1 MVLPEGTWPSV
12 IAFIFVQILIFFL
25 FFHSQNFREQSI
37 DGEGLMMLTE
47 EHLINIL
54 GMKLGPALKLRSKL
68 VKQLNDPCNPN
79 CAACNTNASLDDTLM
94 ESKSFI
100 NNFTKM
106 SIPRAGSADSAKF

>member
-1 MVLPEGTWPSV
+1 MVLPKGTWPSV
-12 IAFIFVQILIFFL
+12 ILSYLSFTKIS
-25 FFHSQNFREQSI
+25 FHSQNFREHSI

-68 VKQLNDPCNPN
+68 VKRLNEPCN
-79 CAACNTNASLDDTLM
+79 CASCQTGGSLEDNLM

-106 SIPRAGSADSAKF
+106 AIPRAGSADSAKF

>member
-1 MVLPEGTWPSV
+1 
-12 IAFIFVQILIFFL
+12 
-25 FFHSQNFREQSI
+25 
-37 DGEGLMMLTE
+37 MLTE

-68 VKQLNDPCNPN
+68 VKRLNEPCN
-79 CAACNTNASLDDTLM
+79 CASCNAGTTCGMEDNLM

-106 SIPRAGSADSAKF
+106 TIPRAGSADSAKF

>member
-1 MVLPEGTWPSV
+1 
-12 IAFIFVQILIFFL
+12 
-25 FFHSQNFREQSI
+25 
-37 DGEGLMMLTE
+37 MMLTE

-68 VKQLNDPCNPN
+68 VKRLNEPCN
-79 CAACNTNASLDDTLM
+79 CTSCNNGTTSCGIEENLM